1 MRLGRFFR
9 RGQAA
14 TELALAAPVLG
25 LLLIGTADFARAF
38 YFNQEVIAAARAG
51 AQYGS
56 ADRWQRR
63 RLDRGIKAAAVAN
76 AVNIPGFELEQCH
89 YQLLHLLASD
99 RSNRLRL
106 RSYCNG
112 ANSQASYVTVTATA
126 TFNTLV
132 HYPGVPQTST
142 MSATAIMQVQNSG
155 QNGS

>member
-14 TELALAAPVLG
+14 TELAFAAPILG

-38 YFNQEVIAAARAG
+38 YFNEEVIAAARAG

-56 ADRWQRR
+56 QTV
-63 RLDRGIKAAAVAN
+63 GAAADSAGIQAAAAAN
-76 AVNIPGFELEQCH
+76 AVNIPGFSSSNVTTSTCTCSPPTGVTAC
-89 YQLLHLLASD
+89 AS
-99 RSNRLRL
+99 
-106 RSYCNG
+106 SYCNG
-112 ANSQASYVTVTATA
+112 ANSQASYVTVTTTA
-126 TFNTLV
+126 TFKTLV